1 MVSHPRPA
9 SGLPRRAAKLQA
21 GEGAVAR
28 LAFAALLVLCV
39 TACSSSKQSATS
51 TATTTGPVK
60 SPIVVT
66 TPLSETQ
73 WRSPISVKGTSSIP
87 ARLTV
92 EVLNSAG
99 KQLGSEETAP
109 SDGRFSV
116 EVPFTTKKLIPGAV
130 SVHDENGD
138 HTVLISVVL
147 TP

>member
-1 MVSHPRPA
+1 M
-9 SGLPRRAAKLQA
+9 
-21 GEGAVAR
+21 AR
-28 LAFAALLVLCV
+28 LAFAALFVLCV

-60 SPIVVT
+60 SPIVVN

-73 WRSPISVKGTSSIP
+73 WRSPISVKGTSSISGK
-87 ARLTV
+87 LTV

-99 KQLGSEETAP
+99 KQLGSEETTP

-116 EVPFTTKKLIPGAV
+116 EVPFTTKKLIPGTV
-130 SVHDENGD
+130 SVHDEDGD